1 MRTSIFSAYLTRND
15 GFPQVLFSHPT
26 ISMSLNPTSFE
37 DSYKS
42 ILNIAKYNGRV
53 DIIAEP
59 PQDIRFQ
66 MQEKIAITNKATE
79 YRGALNGTW
88 ENSQLSQ
95 AFFSEANI
103 TILQNG
109 IRAGVYKMSGPM
121 QINVPP
127 QNIDALKI
135 IMRSTYLQ
143 YAEHYP
149 DRIPEQIQRLNDIV
163 LDYCVK
169 FVHGE
174 AVAYLKYCQDQS
186 SLVMPFDR
194 PQANDRSYKQL
205 ELKPYF

>member
-1 MRTSIFSAYLTRND
+1 
-15 GFPQVLFSHPT
+15 
-26 ISMSLNPTSFE
+26 MSLQPTSLE
-37 DSYKS
+37 NTYNT
-42 ILNIAKYNGRV
+42 ILNTAKYNGRV
-53 DIIAEP
+53 DIITEP
-59 PQDIRFQ
+59 PAEVRFQ
-66 MQEKIAITNKATE
+66 MQEKIAIINKATE

-103 TILQNG
+103 QILQNG
-109 IRAGVYKMSGPM
+109 IRAGVYRMSGPM

-135 IMRSTYLQ
+135 VMRSTYLQ

-149 DRIPEQIQRLNDIV
+149 NQITEQIQRLNDIV

-194 PQANDRSYKQL
+194 PQVNDRSYKQL

>member
-1 MRTSIFSAYLTRND
+1 
-15 GFPQVLFSHPT
+15 
-26 ISMSLNPTSFE
+26 MSLYPTSLE
-37 DSYKS
+37 DTYNT
-42 ILNIAKYNGRV
+42 ILNTAKYNGRV
-53 DIIAEP
+53 DIITEP
-59 PQDIRFQ
+59 PPEVRFQ
-66 MQEKIAITNKATE
+66 MQEKIAIQNKATT
-79 YRGALNGTW
+79 YRDALNGTW
-88 ENSQLSQ
+88 ENNKLSQL
-95 AFFSEANI
+95 FFSQDNMQ
-103 TILQNG
+103 ILQNG
-109 IRAGVYKMSGPM
+109 IRAGVYKMSGAQ
-121 QINVPP
+121 QIVVPP

-135 IMRSTYLQ
+135 VMRSTYLQ